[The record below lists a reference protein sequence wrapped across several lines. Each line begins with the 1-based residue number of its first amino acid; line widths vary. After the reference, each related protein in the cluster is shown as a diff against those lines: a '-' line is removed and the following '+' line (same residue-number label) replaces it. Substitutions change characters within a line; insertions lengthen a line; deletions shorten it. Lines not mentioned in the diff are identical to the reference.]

1 VLILSHIYLVYGS
14 TKPLVEEKVDKI
26 IHQYIAELDDFN
38 FSRYDLQETPFE
50 VIAEDAMTLPFLSDQ
65 KVIVINNSFIFTGE
79 KLKIA
84 HEINLDKVVDFLE
97 KYEGPNIVIFKVLQD
112 KLDERKK
119 IVKRI
124 KKLHTIEKI
133 EPLDENGM
141 KQLIKKRFNEQ
152 FKDIKADALEEMIH
166 LTGINY
172 SNVVKE
178 MDKLVLFI
186 GDNPVITKKDV
197 TEVVSRSLEQ
207 NVFLLTDYI
216 AKGDKKRAVH
226 LLKDLIN
233 MKEEPIK
240 LLALI
245 SSQYRL
251 FYQVKILSQKGF
263 SEAQI
268 AKQVKVHPYRVK
280 LALRKVRTTDL
291 KQLLNIIKECGDTD
305 YALKSSYLD
314 KVLILEL
321 FILKI

>member
-1 VLILSHIYLVYGS
+1 MLILSHIYLVYGS
-14 TKPLVEEKVDKI
+14 TKPLVEDKVDNI
-26 IHQYIAELDDFN
+26 VQQFFATPDDFN

-50 VIAEDAMTLPFLSDQ
+50 AIAEDAMTLPFLSDQ
-65 KVIVINNSFIFTGE
+65 KVIVVNNSFIFTGE
-79 KLKIA
+79 KVKTA
-84 HEINLDKVVDFLE
+84 HEIDLEKVVTFLE
-97 KYEGPNIVIFKVLQD
+97 KFDGPNIVIFKILQD

-124 KKLHTIEKI
+124 KKMHSVEKI
-133 EPLDENGM
+133 EPLDETGM
-141 KQLIKKRFNEQ
+141 KQLIKQSFNQQ
-152 FKDIKADALEEMIH
+152 FKDIKADALDEMIH
-166 LTGINY
+166 LTGLNY

-178 MDKLVLFI
+178 MDKLILFV
-186 GDNPVITKKDV
+186 GDNPIITKNDV
-197 TEVVSRSLEQ
+197 SDVVSRSLEQ

-280 LALRKVRTTDL
+280 LALRKVKSMDL
-291 KQLLNIIKECGDTD
+291 DVLLNIMKECAETD

>member
-1 VLILSHIYLVYGS
+1 MSHIFLVYGS
-14 TKPLVEEKVDKI
+14 TKPLVEDKVNKI
-26 IHQYIAELDDFN
+26 ISHYIDEIDDFN
-38 FSRYDLQETPFE
+38 FSRYDLTETPFE
-50 VIAEDAMTLPFLSDQ
+50 VIEEDAMTLPFLSEQ
-65 KVIVINNSFIFTGE
+65 KVIVVNNSYIFTGE
-79 KLKIA
+79 KLKVV
-84 HEINLDKVVDFLE
+84 HEINLDHVVTFLE
-97 KYEGPNIVIFKVLQD
+97 KFEGPNIVIFKVMQD

-124 KKLHTIEKI
+124 KKDHTVEKI
-133 EPLDENGM
+133 EPLDEDGM
-141 KQLIKKRFNEQ
+141 KKLIQQNFNQQ

-166 LTGINY
+166 LTGLNY

-178 MDKLVLFI
+178 IDKLMLFV
-186 GDNPVITKKDV
+186 GDQPVITKQNV

-216 AKGDKKRAVH
+216 AQGQKKAALY

-245 SSQYRL
+245 CSQYRL

-280 LALRKVRTTDL
+280 LAMRKVRTMEL
-291 KQLLNIIKECGDTD
+291 KQLLSIMSNCAKTD
-305 YALKSSYLD
+305 YELKSSYID
-314 KVLILEL
+314 KALILEL
-321 FILKI
+321 LILKI

>member
-1 VLILSHIYLVYGS
+1 MLSHIYLVYGS
-14 TKPLVEEKVDKI
+14 TKPLVEDKVDKI
-26 IHQYIAELDDFN
+26 IYQYIETPDDFN

-50 VIAEDAMTLPFLSDQ
+50 VITEDAMTLPFLSDQ

-79 KLKIA
+79 KIKTAIDIDL
-84 HEINLDKVVDFLE
+84 EKVITFLE
-97 KYEGPNIVIFKVLQD
+97 KFEGPNIVIFKVLHD

-124 KKLHTIEKI
+124 KNLHTVEKI

-141 KQLIKKRFNEQ
+141 KHLIKQSFNQHYKE
-152 FKDIKADALEEMIH
+152 IKADALDEMIH
-166 LTGINY
+166 LTGLNY

-178 MDKLVLFI
+178 MDKLILFV
-186 GDNPVITKKDV
+186 GDNPIITKRDV
-197 TEVVSRSLEQ
+197 SDVVSRSLEQ

-216 AKGDKKRAVH
+216 TKGDKHRAIH

-251 FYQVKILSQKGF
+251 YYQVKILSQKGF

-280 LALRKVRTTDL
+280 LALRKVKAMDL
-291 KQLLNIIKECGDTD
+291 KVILNIIRECAETD

-314 KVLILEL
+314 KILILEL

>member
-1 VLILSHIYLVYGS
+1 MLSHIYLVYGS
-14 TKPLVEEKVDKI
+14 TKPLVEEKVEKI
-26 IHQYIAELDDFN
+26 IEQYISVPDEFN
-38 FSRYDLQETPFE
+38 FSRYDMQETPFE
-50 VIAEDAMTLPFLSDQ
+50 MIAEDAMTLPFLSDQ
-65 KVIVINNSFIFTGE
+65 KVIIINNSFIFTGE
-79 KLKIA
+79 KVKTA
-84 HEINLDKVVDFLE
+84 HEINLDKVVNFLE
-97 KYEGPNIVIFKVLQD
+97 NFEGPNVVIFKVLQD

-133 EPLDENGM
+133 EPLDESGI
-141 KQLIKKRFNEQ
+141 KTLIKQNLNQ
-152 FKDIKADALEEMIH
+152 HFKDIKADALDEMIQ
-166 LTGINY
+166 LTGLNY
-172 SNVVKE
+172 SNITKE
-178 MDKLVLFI
+178 MDKLILYT
-186 GDNPVITKKDV
+186 GDTPVITKQDV
-197 TEVVSRSLEQ
+197 SEVVSRSLEQ

-216 AKGDKKRAVH
+216 TQGNKKRAIH
-226 LLKDLIN
+226 LMKDLIN

-280 LALRKVRTTDL
+280 LSLRKV
-291 KQLLNIIKECGDTD
+291 KQLEINKLLDIMKECADTD

>member
-1 VLILSHIYLVYGS
+1 MLSHIYLVYGS
-14 TKPLVEEKVDKI
+14 TKPLVEDKI
-26 IHQYIAELDDFN
+26 QSIIAQFISEQDDFN
-38 FSRYDLQETPFE
+38 FSRYDLQESTFE
-50 VIAEDAMTLPFLSDQ
+50 AIAEDAMTLPFLSDQ
-65 KVIVINNSFIFTGE
+65 KVILVNNSFIFTGE
-79 KLKIA
+79 KVKTP

-97 KYEGPNIVIFKVLQD
+97 KFDGPNIVIFNVLND

-124 KKLHTIEKI
+124 KKMHTVEKI
-133 EPLDENGM
+133 EPLDEQGM
-141 KQLIKKRFNEQ
+141 KQLIKSNFNQQ
-152 FKDIKADALEEMIH
+152 FKDIKADALDAFVH
-166 LTGINY
+166 LTGLNY

-178 MDKLVLFI
+178 MDKLMLFI
-186 GDNPVITKKDV
+186 GEQPIITKKDV
-197 TEVVSRSLEQ
+197 NEVVSRSLEQ

-216 AKGDKKRAVH
+216 AKGDKKSAIT

-245 SSQYRL
+245 SGQYRL
-251 FYQVKILSQKGF
+251 YYQVKILSQKGF

-268 AKQVKVHPYRVK
+268 AKQVGVHPYRVK
-280 LALRKVRTTDL
+280 LALRKVKAMDL
-291 KQLLNIIKECGDTD
+291 NRLLAIMKDCAETD